1 MSGFNDEKFNDDD
14 PTGTITDDNYI
25 DPYSG
30 QDDDKDTNVK
40 SDPEI
45 DLTDEDIANEG
56 KGEPE
61 DNEYVPLDDRNSP
74 FDDEERELLLQSRRK
89 KLLLAIGAIGGFL
102 WLS

>member
-1 MSGFNDEKFNDDD
+1 MSGFDDEKFNDDS
-14 PTGTITDDNYI
+14 PGTITDDNYI

-30 QDDDKDTNVK
+30 KDDDKETNVK

-45 DLTDEDIANEG
+45 DLTEEDIKEEG

-61 DNEYVPLDDRNSP
+61 DNEYIPIDERNSP
-74 FDDEERELLLQSRRK
+74 FDEAERQLLLESRRK
-89 KLLLAIGAIGGFL
+89 KLLLAIGVIGGFL